1 MTTEFSKRCE
11 ILSDLWMKYGQ
22 EEELSDYMEYNDLGL
37 ALAFSIHE
45 DIVKST
51 NVAEAYINESF
62 ELLLESMSIED
73 KGFDTLE
80 EILSSSN

>member
-1 MTTEFSKRCE
+1 
-11 ILSDLWMKYGQ
+11 MKYGQ